1 MVQTYAMRFA
11 IETGFR
17 AAKQSFGLSTCQVRN
32 ETGYTRL
39 VHLCLWAQTLLR
51 LRCGFSPPTEDYGG
65 WRKRL
70 PYRTLWQQ
78 KRYSHAQEAFF
89 AVSGDG
95 FAEAKAA

>member
-1 MVQTYAMRFA
+1 MRFA

-17 AAKQSFGLSTCQVRN
+17 DARQSFGLSTYQVRS

-51 LRCGFSPPTEDYGG
+51 LRCWFSPPTEDYGG

-70 PYRTLWQQ
+70 PYRILSQQ
-78 KRYSHAQEAFF
+78 KRYSQSQEAFF
-89 AVSGDG
+89 AALGNAFD
-95 FAEAKAA
+95 EAKAA